1 MPVKIEIV
9 ELRDLKHGDQIAVMG
24 DIDEIHTALRPFMT
38 HAKGKYFHHGI
49 YDKETLEVIEFHGDN
64 KASAR
69 PKRRPLLQFTCAR
82 YPLYRVVHEKC
93 LPVETTM
100 KMANE
105 EVDNK
110 NSWPDYDLIENNCET
125 FATYLKTGHK
135 YSEQAVSACLNFL
148 QTYNAELAL
157 AACLTGGASVVA
169 ASAGVAFVGAASFGG
184 VPVSVGSVGAVK
196 IGVGSIGATVAATG
210 CFAAARRRDAQTK
223 SE

>member
-135 YSEQAVSACLNFL
+135 YSEQGVSAGLNFL
-148 QTYNAELAL
+148 YKYKDGLHI
-157 AACLTGGASVVA
+157 AACVVGASFVKAASVVA
-169 ASAGVAFVGAASFGG
+169 ASAGAAFVGA
-184 VPVSVGSVGAVK
+184 VPVGAVT
-196 IGVGSIGATVAATG
+196 IGAGAICAAVVATG
-210 CFAAARRRDAQTK
+210 GYFAASRQTA
-223 SE
+223 E